1 MSVQEALRLLE
12 RLRRERE
19 ALESSYT
26 DIVDDLEET
35 PIPDNPLQLYRWLHE
50 ITMRLA
56 DYEQVEREQNAT
68 LMKLLGETI
77 ASLVKA
83 TSA

>member
-1 MSVQEALRLLE
+1 MNVQDALRLLE

-19 ALESSYT
+19 ALEGSYT
-26 DIVDDLEET
+26 DIVDDLERT
-35 PIPDNPLQLYRWLHE
+35 PVPENPLELYRWLHE

-56 DYEQVEREQNAT
+56 DYEQVEREQTAI
-68 LMKLLGETI
+68 LMSLLGETI

-83 TSA
+83 TST